1 MSMVV
6 LWWWKVVWCFARE
19 LAGRRV
25 SREELPLRGD
35 RRLCLSPEAGRPAG
49 EPGRTPAEGRPAD
62 AAYTQLFFL
71 IQIKLFFQKK
81 ICHLLFLFVAPVVLQ
96 FKIVSPMIFKV
107 FRRLFGFLQ
116 IKKKSFFISNF
127 KKVSLK
133 HGQGSFQNF
142 GSLCHIGE

>member
-1 MSMVV
+1 MMSMVV
-6 LWWWKVVWCFARE
+6 LWWWEVVWCFARE

-71 IQIKLFFQKK
+71 
-81 ICHLLFLFVAPVVLQ
+81 
-96 FKIVSPMIFKV
+96 FKS
-107 FRRLFGFLQ
+107 
-116 IKKKSFFISNF
+116 SFFF
-127 KKVSLK
+127 KKNLSFAIFVCCACCFAIQNCVT
-133 HGQGSFQNF
+133 HDFQGFSAIVWFSSNQKEKF
-142 GSLCHIGE
+142 FHFKF